1 MWDTEICCNDFYLN
15 VMLFA
20 ERCGNALEPFLA
32 SGDQNQGFTHSSQ
45 LSGEFFSQA
54 GRGPGNQRKALMII
68 GLADRF

>member
-1 MWDTEICCNDFYLN
+1 MWDTEICGNDFYLN

-20 ERCGNALEPFLA
+20 ERCGNALESFLA

-54 GRGPGNQRKALMII
+54 G
-68 GLADRF
+68 